1 MPLARSAHRPFTAR
15 TPRGL
20 PYPLGVFPFVSLS
33 GLASN
38 QWTLQNY
45 LRDLSKSS
53 GLLATET
60 VKSGFH
66 RNSLKIRKNWCQ
78 GAESNRG
85 HPDFQSGALPLSY
98 PGISFAALN
107 YSTQKAGVKH
117 FRRDSKIAEVAKTWA
132 ERLGKVSG
140 WHQTFGAGGGNCAG
154 V

>member
-1 MPLARSAHRPFTAR
+1 MACP
-15 TPRGL
+15 L
-20 PYPLGVFPFVSLS
+20 PYPHTIGRFDYGNCASRGKRGAEGAGFEPANPF
-33 GLASN
+33 G
-38 QWTLQNY
+38 
-45 LRDLSKSS
+45 RPDF
-53 GLLATET
+53 
-60 VKSGFH
+60 KSGGVPGSPTPPM
-66 RNSLKIRKNWCQ
+66 RLGKNERGKLPTDLFAWCQ